1 MRNWA
6 LVLVTFLPTVA
17 WSQPAAKPATKV
29 AYNKKTTIDFEEKA
43 VDGEFLRPDGS
54 AVQADKNTDFES
66 LLGARAN
73 FGKELKRSSGAIR

>member
-1 MRNWA
+1 MRIWA
-6 LVLVTFLPTVA
+6 LALMTWLPALA
-17 WSQPAAKPATKV
+17 WSQPSPKAAGKV